1 MKSITPQ
8 PIRYVVSTHNHND
21 HTGGNPLFAASAEL
35 IAHRNA
41 RDNMIRGKQAAPP
54 RIVFNDEASVFLG
67 GAEVRMVHLG
77 RGHTN
82 GDAVVYFPEL
92 KVVHTGDLVVWGKR
106 TDGTILTPFSDSD
119 NGGSIIEWT
128 ATLDKLLEIDFDT
141 AIPGHGPV
149 LTKDD
154 VRTFRAKVATLK
166 QRLDDLVQ
174 ARVAKD
180 RCWRE
185 AEDRRSELAVSEGA
199 ARHDVRRIHR
209 RAAVRVTP
217 MHRSARSFCQ
227 AVLAVAVVAVCS
239 ASCQSV
245 ASAPP
250 QPSTPAAAPAPARDT
265 HEQLQGVLWIET
277 AGEYRGAARSIYA
290 GARGAIDRGL
300 SDREWTA
307 AIEQTGNF
315 GRLPRGS
322 NPGSR

>member
-1 MKSITPQ
+1 MAALARILKSRTGVVLILVAAAITVAASGAGQQPSGDPFSTEIRQVKPGLWVIPGYDGQVTGGNVAVRATPEGVLIVDDRFPPAANEIVPKVKSITPQ
-8 PIRYVVSTHNHND
+8 PIKYVVSTHNHND

-154 VRTFRAKVATLK
+154 VRAFRAKVATLK
-166 QRLDDLVQ
+166 QRLFDLIQ
-174 ARVAKD
+174 ARVAKSD
-180 RCWRE
+180 
-185 AEDRRSELAVSEGA
+185 VGA
-199 ARHDVRRIHR
+199 KLKTDDLNWPFPKARLDMMYDEFTAVRR
-209 RAAVRVTP
+209 
-217 MHRSARSFCQ
+217 
-227 AVLAVAVVAVCS
+227 
-239 ASCQSV
+239 
-245 ASAPP
+245 
-250 QPSTPAAAPAPARDT
+250 
-265 HEQLQGVLWIET
+265 
-277 AGEYRGAARSIYA
+277 
-290 GARGAIDRGL
+290 
-300 SDREWTA
+300 
-307 AIEQTGNF
+307 
-315 GRLPRGS
+315 
-322 NPGSR
+322 